1 MSDAAGNL
9 RAAADYIDDARTY
22 LEQGDLGAEVDEIQ
36 EQIERADDVM
46 QTLDES
52 LREMAILEVVTTEA
66 ESDDQ

>member
-36 EQIERADDVM
+36 KQIERADDVVVREDWNGR
-46 QTLDES
+46 TIYLSDEADGAVDG
-52 LREMAILEVVTTEA
+52 E
-66 ESDDQ
+66 